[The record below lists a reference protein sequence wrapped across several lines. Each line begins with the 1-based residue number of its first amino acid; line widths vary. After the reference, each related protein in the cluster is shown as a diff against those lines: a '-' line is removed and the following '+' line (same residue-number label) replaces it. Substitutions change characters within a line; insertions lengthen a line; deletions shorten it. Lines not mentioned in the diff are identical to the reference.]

1 VLTTATGSHRCRQGI
16 VVGERRGR
24 AIARDMLRPMRGAL
38 GRLLVVAVVV
48 LALVAVAAPAR
59 ADEIDDQVALLAG
72 GGGYK
77 IRLGAALSLSK
88 SRDPRAV
95 TALAV
100 ALERDSEST
109 IRRVAALSLGQLG
122 ADLAK
127 KSRERAQ
134 LALEKAA
141 RADKDARVRDTATEA
156 LAKLSG
162 AAPATADG
170 PSVFV
175 NVGGATDLTRKA
187 PADAARRL
195 EGAVRSTVKRTGYA
209 VEWPGGLPTMN
220 ELAQKNTQG
229 FFVAATVAVLD
240 IDKTAARAEV
250 ACTVSIRVAPW
261 QGKDGKEKWEA
272 SRAAS
277 AKGSGKAITGGSDA
291 AVAGGIRDCILT
303 VGEELTAR
311 QVVPFIKRL
320 AANP

>member
-1 VLTTATGSHRCRQGI
+1 
-16 VVGERRGR
+16 
-24 AIARDMLRPMRGAL
+24 MLRAMRRAL

-48 LALVAVAAPAR
+48 LAVVGSAAVAR
-59 ADEIDDQVALLAG
+59 ADEIDDQVALLGG

-77 IRLGAALSLSK
+77 IRLGAALSLAK
-88 SRDPRAV
+88 SRDTRAV

-100 ALERDSEST
+100 ALERDGEST

-122 ADLAK
+122 ADVAK
-127 KSRERAQ
+127 KARERAQ
-134 LALEKAA
+134 VALEKAA
-141 RADKDARVRDTATEA
+141 RADKDARVRDTAAEA
-156 LAKLSG
+156 LARLSG
-162 AAPATADG
+162 AGPAPTDAPA
-170 PSVFV
+170 VFV

-209 VEWPGGLPTMN
+209 VDWPGGLPTMSQ
-220 ELAQKNTQG
+220 LAQKNTQA

-240 IDKTAARAEV
+240 IDKTQARAEV

-261 QGKDGKEKWEA
+261 QGSDGKEKWEA

-277 AKGSGKAITGGSDA
+277 AKGSGKATTGSSDA

>member
-195 EGAVRSTVKRTGYA
+195 EGAVRSAVKRSGGYA
-209 VEWPGGLPTMN
+209 VEWPGGLPTSV
-220 ELAQKNTQG
+220 ELAESGTRG

-240 IDKTAARAEV
+240 IAKTSARTEV

-261 QGKDGKEKWEA
+261 TGRDGKEKWEA
-272 SRAAS
+272 AKAAS
-277 AKGSGKAITGGSDA
+277 AKGSGKAITGASDA

-320 AANP
+320 SSQ

>member
-1 VLTTATGSHRCRQGI
+1 
-16 VVGERRGR
+16 
-24 AIARDMLRPMRGAL
+24 MLRAMRRAL
-38 GRLLVVAVVV
+38 GRLLAIALVVA
-48 LALVAVAAPAR
+48 ALVSAAAPAH

-72 GGGYK
+72 DGGYK

-88 SRDPRAV
+88 SRDTRAV
-95 TALAV
+95 VALAV
-100 ALERDSEST
+100 ALERDGEST
-109 IRRVAALSLGQLG
+109 IRRVAALALGQLG
-122 ADLAK
+122 SDVAK
-127 KSRERAQ
+127 KARDRAQ
-134 LALEKAA
+134 AALEKAA
-141 RADKDARVRDTATEA
+141 RADKDARVRDTAAEA
-156 LAKLSG
+156 LSKVTG
-162 AAPATADG
+162 GGDAPADA
-170 PSVFV
+170 PAVFV
-175 NVGGATDLTRKA
+175 NVGGATDLTKKA

-220 ELAQKNTQG
+220 ELAAKNTQA

-240 IDKTAARAEV
+240 VAKTPARAEV

>member
-1 VLTTATGSHRCRQGI
+1 MDSRRCRQGV
-16 VVGERRGR
+16 VVGERSGD
-24 AIARDMLRPMRGAL
+24 AIVRDMLRAMRRAL
-38 GRLLVVAVVV
+38 GRLLAILVVVAAVVAV
-48 LALVAVAAPAR
+48 ATPAH

-72 GGGYK
+72 DGGYK

-88 SRDPRAV
+88 SSDGRAV

-100 ALERDSEST
+100 ALERDGEST
-109 IRRVAALSLGQLG
+109 IRRVAALALGQLG
-122 ADLAK
+122 SDVATKARD
-127 KSRERAQ
+127 RAQ
-134 LALEKAA
+134 AALAKAA
-141 RADKDARVRDTATEA
+141 RADKDARVRDTAAEA
-156 LAKLSG
+156 LRKLTGSG
-162 AAPATADG
+162 GDAPVGAPA
-170 PSVFV
+170 VFV

-195 EGAVRSTVKRTGYA
+195 ETTVRSTVKRTGYA

-220 ELAQKNTQG
+220 ELAAKNTQA

-240 IDKTAARAEV
+240 VAKTPARAEV